1 MFFTLHLKTMP
12 KDIFSISNKKQ
23 FVGFTLFTTVEN
35 PQELLYFILLLPN
48 LHYFLA
54 SLQFKTIQHM
64 QKLNLPSYQPR
75 IVYENDKPRIFDVI
89 RKKFVA
95 LTPEEWVRQHFI
107 HLLLDL
113 KYPAA
118 LMAVEKLV
126 LVNNLRQRAD
136 LVVYNRKGE
145 AALIVEC
152 KAPEIELCNKT
163 IQQAARYNIQL
174 DVPFIIVTNGMATYC
189 VFTHPITKKQ
199 TVVSTIPTF
208 ENLNA
213 PLDQFSEASTH

>member
-1 MFFTLHLKTMP
+1 
-12 KDIFSISNKKQ
+12 
-23 FVGFTLFTTVEN
+23 
-35 PQELLYFILLLPN
+35 
-48 LHYFLA
+48 
-54 SLQFKTIQHM
+54 M
-64 QKLNLPSYQPR
+64 QKLNLPHYQPK

-107 HLLLDL
+107 HLLLSI

-152 KAPEIELCNKT
+152 KAPEIELCDKT

-189 VFTHPITKKQ
+189 VFTHPNTKKQ
-199 TVVSTIPTF
+199 TVLTTIPTF

-213 PLDQFSEASTH
+213 PSDLSFEASTH

>member
-54 SLQFKTIQHM
+54 SLQFKTIQQM

-189 VFTHPITKKQ
+189 VFTPPSTKKQ

>member
-189 VFTHPITKKQ
+189 VFTHPSTKKQ

>member
-1 MFFTLHLKTMP
+1 
-12 KDIFSISNKKQ
+12 
-23 FVGFTLFTTVEN
+23 
-35 PQELLYFILLLPN
+35 
-48 LHYFLA
+48 
-54 SLQFKTIQHM
+54 M

-189 VFTHPITKKQ
+189 VFTHPSTKKQ